1 MNFKEACKILD
12 IKEKNATDSK
22 ELRKKYYS
30 KALKYHPDKYKAD
43 NGEKFKSI
51 TQAYDYLKTYNNID
65 IPDNASDY
73 MSILT
78 KFIKLFS
85 PATNWNSIFMDTTF
99 KGIIKDCENISL
111 NIFDNISKERAIE
124 VYLFLK
130 KYQPLF
136 HISDELLEEMCEKVH
151 KKMKNDNLIILNPS
165 LQDILRDNIY
175 KLEIGEKT
183 FYVPLWCNEVEF
195 AVSDDQDV
203 IVKCNCELPSNITID
218 NNNNLVYNYSAKID
232 DVFNKT
238 SILIDMVK
246 HKLCIPVRELNIR
259 KQQYYLFKNVGMLR
273 VNDDD
278 IYDTTNRGDVI
289 INIELE

>member
-12 IKEKNATDSK
+12 IKEKDATDSK

-30 KALKYHPDKYKAD
+30 KALKYHPDKYKDD
-43 NGEKFKSI
+43 NGETFKSI
-51 TQAYDYLKTYNNID
+51 KDAYEYLKTYNNID
-65 IPDNASDY
+65 IPDNTSDY

-85 PATNWNSIFMDTTF
+85 PTTNWNSIFMDTTF

-136 HISDELLEEMCEKVH
+136 HISDELIEQMCEKVH

-165 LQDILRDNIY
+165 LQDILHDNIY
-175 KLEIGEKT
+175 KLEIEEKT

-218 NNNNLVYNYSAKID
+218 NNNNIVYNYSAKID
-232 DVFNKT
+232 DIFNKT

-259 KQQYYLFKNVGMLR
+259 PQQYYLFKNVGMLR

-278 IYDTTNRGDVI
+278 IYDTSKRGDVI

>member
-1 MNFKEACKILD
+1 
-12 IKEKNATDSK
+12 
-22 ELRKKYYS
+22 
-30 KALKYHPDKYKAD
+30 
-43 NGEKFKSI
+43 
-51 TQAYDYLKTYNNID
+51 
-65 IPDNASDY
+65 
-73 MSILT
+73 
-78 KFIKLFS
+78 
-85 PATNWNSIFMDTTF
+85 MDTTF

-165 LQDILRDNIY
+165 LQDILKDNIY

-195 AVSDDQDV
+195 AVSDEQDV
-203 IVKCNCELPSNITID
+203 IVKCNCELPSNMTID
-218 NNNNLVYNYSAKID
+218 SNNNLIYNYSAKIE
-232 DVFNKT
+232 DVFKKI
-238 SILIDMVK
+238 SIIIDMVK
-246 HKLCIPVRELNIR
+246 HKLCIPVRELHLQ
-259 KQQYYLFKNVGMLR
+259 KQQYYMFKSVGMLR
-273 VNDDD
+273 VNEED
-278 IYDTTNRGDVI
+278 IYDTSDRGDVI

>member
-1 MNFKEACKILD
+1 MNFKDACKILD
-12 IKEKNATDSK
+12 IKEKDATDSK

-30 KALKYHPDKYKAD
+30 SALKYHPDKYTDD

-51 TQAYDYLKTYNNID
+51 KAAYEYLKTYNNID
-65 IPDNASDY
+65 IPDNTSDY

-85 PATNWNSIFMDTTF
+85 PTTNWNSIFMDTTF

-111 NIFDNISKERAIE
+111 NIFDNISKEKAIE

-136 HISDELLEEMCEKVH
+136 HISDELIEQMCEKVQ

-175 KLEIGEKT
+175 KLEIGKKT

-195 AVSDDQDV
+195 AVSEDQDV

-232 DVFNKT
+232 DVFKKT
-238 SILIDMVK
+238 NILIDMVK

-259 KQQYYLFKNVGMLR
+259 SQQYYLFKNVGMLR

-278 IYDTTNRGDVI
+278 IYDTTKRGDVI
-289 INIELE
+289 VNIELE